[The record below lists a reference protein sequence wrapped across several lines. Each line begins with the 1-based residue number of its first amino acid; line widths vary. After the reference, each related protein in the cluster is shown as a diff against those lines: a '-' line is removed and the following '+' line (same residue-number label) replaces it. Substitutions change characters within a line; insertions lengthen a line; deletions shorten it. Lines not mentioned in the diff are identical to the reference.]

1 MDKNNNGSLEIR
13 EIGIYFSK
21 LRLTD
26 TLTMMKLFDTDGD
39 KELSK
44 DEFIKVFESDEV
56 EESKQAIKKDQPMMP
71 LGSAFIAHEQESKS
85 AMVSEE
91 NDLTPKDPKEESS
104 AFYAPAV
111 PGGLEIVGSA
121 KKMSTIEEK
130 EAASII

>member
-13 EIGIYFSK
+13 EIGKYFSK

-26 TLTMMKLFDTDGD
+26 TLTLMKLFDTDGD

-91 NDLTPKDPKEESS
+91 NDLTSKEESS

-111 PGGLEIVGSA
+111 PGGLEIIGSA

-130 EAASII
+130 ETASII

>member
-13 EIGIYFSK
+13 EIGKYFSK

-26 TLTMMKLFDTDGD
+26 TLTLMKLFDTDGD

-91 NDLTPKDPKEESS
+91 HDLTPKEESS

-111 PGGLEIVGSA
+111 PGGLEIIGSA